1 MTQPLPV
8 PLDPSVYRRLL
19 RLSGGRKA
27 VPKGGSLDRELI
39 ETLNMAVKVGA
50 ARERSRVL
58 RLAAKADSGAFFEET
73 KGWIARLCQAV
84 QSGEDAKP

>member
-1 MTQPLPV
+1 MGQPAPE
-8 PLDPSVYRRLL
+8 PLAPAVYRRLL

-27 VPKGGSLDRELI
+27 VPKGGSLDLELI

-58 RLAAKADSGAFFEET
+58 LLAAKAGAGAFFEET
-73 KGWIARLCQAV
+73 KGWIAKLVQAV
-84 QSGEDAKP
+84 QDGEVGQ